1 MGKGRQRTKVRE
13 FTVLIEQDE
22 DGYYVASVPALHSC
36 YTQARTLE
44 ELAPRIR
51 EVIALCLA
59 GQKAP
64 RMKFVGVQ
72 QVEVS
77 A

>member
-1 MGKGRQRTKVRE
+1 MRKTRKRTRLQE
-13 FTVLIEQDE
+13 FTVVIEQDE

-64 RMKFVGVQ
+64 RMKFVGIQ

>member
-1 MGKGRQRTKVRE
+1 MKKPARKTRVRE
-13 FTVLIEQDE
+13 FTVVIEQDE

-44 ELAPRIR
+44 ELGPRIR
-51 EVIALCLA
+51 EVIALCLLE
-59 GQKAP
+59 QKPP
-64 RMKFVGVQ
+64 RMKFVGLQ

-77 A
+77 G

>member
-1 MGKGRQRTKVRE
+1 MAKSRKSLKLRE
-13 FTVLIEQDE
+13 FTVVIERDE
-22 DGYYVASVPALHSC
+22 DGYFVASVPALHSC